1 MYRQLLNIS
10 SVPLRLNLN
19 VPIGQYNM
27 SSPKASWEVGVTKSE
42 MKTKTDP
49 VKFKTDRREMYASMG
64 VYMPDN
70 FRRKTESEAKNTV
83 METIAEIGDDWRSI
97 GETQGATLIDICIK
111 NASRA
116 VELYQAWIPSV
127 RPNLKWEG
135 GTPTKIDFSK
145 FKLDINWKTN
155 IRPNIEYIM
164 GKRDISVS
172 QWYKVNVNY
181 IGTTSDIIK
190 IGSESAGKLNIKI

>member
-83 METIAEIGDDWRSI
+83 METIAEIGEDWRSI
-97 GETQGATLIDICIK
+97 GETQGAALIDICIR
-111 NASRA
+111 NASRP
-116 VELYQAWIPSV
+116 VELYQAWIPGV
-127 RPNLKWEG
+127 RPNIKWEG
-135 GTPTKIDFSK
+135 GTPAKTEFSK
-145 FKLDINWKTN
+145 FKLDINWKIN
-155 IRPNIEYIM
+155 PRPNIEYIM
-164 GKRDISVS
+164 GKKDISVS
-172 QWYKVNVNY
+172 QWYKVNVDY

-190 IGSESAGKLNIKI
+190 LGSESAGKLNIKI